1 MSAAVQL
8 SPEAAIAGLWHV
20 GDLSYRLLPH
30 QEPIR
35 DAVIAARARRF
46 VLNCSRRLGKSNL
59 LCTLAIEQCLQKPGS
74 QVRYAAGTSD
84 MVEEIIEPHMAA
96 LLDDAPPDLEPEY
109 NATKSRWTFPNGS
122 SIRVAGCDDKRKA
135 NRLRGRACDLA
146 IIDEAGFIDDL
157 GYVIDDVLMPQLMT
171 VNGQIIISSTPP
183 ETPAHPFRA
192 ICADAQLRGAY
203 IERDIYAAT
212 HIDDATRAEYRQEAN
227 GPAWSPGMPD
237 GTTWLREYMC
247 QFVVDSTRA
256 VLPEFTRVEKLIVEE
271 RERPAYFVPVIV
283 ADIGYHDLTFVI
295 GGYHDFAKGVD
306 VIEWEYVT
314 NKTIARDIDAKV
326 SEIAVEHW
334 GARTA
339 KSLRYADAPPIVI
352 AEMRGWSGIAKTQ
365 TDGNWKAAVVND
377 VRTRLAEKS
386 TRIHPRC
393 EKLIAHC
400 RYAVWKDPGRML
412 DRMDGFGHFDGVDA
426 LAYFTRLVDRHT
438 NPMPRRDPSVT
449 PETHWIEPDETV
461 SLERAL
467 AGRWQ
472 QPRSGAR
479 R

>member
-1 MSAAVQL
+1 MTPALTPQQ
-8 SPEAAIAGLWHV
+8 AIAALWRA
-20 GDLSYRLLPH
+20 GDLSYRLLDH

-35 DAVIAARARRF
+35 DAIIAARARRF

-84 MVEEIIEPHMAA
+84 MVEEIIEPHMAS
-96 LLDDAPPDLEPEY
+96 LIDDAPADVTPQF
-109 NATKSRWTFPNGS
+109 NASKSRWTFPNGS
-122 SIRVAGCDDKRKA
+122 SIRVAGCDDRRKA

-157 GYVIDDVLMPQLMT
+157 DYVIQDVLMPQLMT

-212 HIDDATRAEYRQEAN
+212 HITNATREEFRQEAN
-227 GPAWSPGMPD
+227 GAEWKPGMPD

-247 QFVVDSTRA
+247 QFVTDTARA
-256 VLPEFTRVEKLIVEE
+256 VLPEFSAVEKAIVEE
-271 RERPAYFVPVIV
+271 RERPAYYVPVIV
-283 ADIGYHDLTFVI
+283 ADVGFHDFTFVV
-295 GGYHDFAKGVD
+295 GGYYDFAKGVD

-314 NKTIARDIDAKV
+314 NKTRARDIVAAVDAL
-326 SEIAVEHW
+326 AVEHW
-334 GARTA
+334 GEKAATGAMRH
-339 KSLRYADAPPIVI
+339 ADAPPMQI
-352 AEMRGWSGIAKTQ
+352 AEMPGWQGIAKTQ
-365 TDGNWKAAVVND
+365 TDGNWKTAVVND
-377 VRTRLAEKS
+377 VRQRLAEKS

-412 DRMDGFGHFDGVDA
+412 ERMDGFGHFDGVDA
-426 LAYFTRLVDRHT
+426 LAYFTRLVDRHS
-438 NPMPRRDPSVT
+438 NPFPRRAPGVTSADHWLEPSPNV
-449 PETHWIEPDETV
+449 D
-461 SLERAL
+461 LERAL

-472 QPRSGAR
+472 QPRTGAR